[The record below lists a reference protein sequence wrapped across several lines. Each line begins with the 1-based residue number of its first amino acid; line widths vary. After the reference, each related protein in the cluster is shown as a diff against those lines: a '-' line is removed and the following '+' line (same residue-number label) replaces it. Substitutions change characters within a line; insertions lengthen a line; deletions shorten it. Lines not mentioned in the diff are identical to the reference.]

1 MHEKVTGP
9 GAAGRRCLSPPQDVE
24 EGRGPVTVIPQRER
38 ITFLVCLAEVFAP
51 VAGLLTAFTVVGGFA
66 VLNVIPASAPG
77 RAVTIGCRYYRDGAW
92 WLFDVRTGELIGPA
106 NDVSAAAHQIRTQ
119 IERAATA

>member
-1 MHEKVTGP
+1 MGMHEKVTGP

-51 VAGLLTAFTVVGGFA
+51 VAGLLTAFTAVGGFA
-66 VLNVIPASAPG
+66 GLNAIPASAPG
-77 RAVTIGCRYYRDGAW
+77 RAATIGCRYYRPGAW
-92 WLFDVRTGELIGPA
+92 RLVDVRTGQPTGA
-106 NDVSAAAHQIRTQ
+106 AHAVSAAGP
-119 IERAATA
+119 